1 MLDDTTQAGGNQTN
15 RWRGTL
21 EKLAGEHEASVG
33 AKRNGVHQ
41 VRGEGSEV
49 DGTQMSQ
56 EDEAVGLTYSICADC
71 AHTAADRERE
81 LVGAIDTTIAV
92 LKRQVLLRDI
102 RRRALASG
110 RSQGPSD
117 IIDVQQAAGAS
128 VDSSAAGC
136 AHWTE

>member
-56 EDEAVGLTYSICADC
+56 EDEAVGLTYS
-71 AHTAADRERE
+71 HTQLPTENANLSAQ
-81 LVGAIDTTIAV
+81 LTP
-92 LKRQVLLRDI
+92 
-102 RRRALASG
+102 
-110 RSQGPSD
+110 RSL
-117 IIDVQQAAGAS
+117 
-128 VDSSAAGC
+128 C
-136 AHWTE
+136 